1 MELGAQVPNT
11 EAGAEQRRGGLG
23 CCGNQGV
30 RVIVIVSTVAL
41 GRVCDQYQPLVFDQG
56 GA

>member
-1 MELGAQVPNT
+1 MELGALVPNT